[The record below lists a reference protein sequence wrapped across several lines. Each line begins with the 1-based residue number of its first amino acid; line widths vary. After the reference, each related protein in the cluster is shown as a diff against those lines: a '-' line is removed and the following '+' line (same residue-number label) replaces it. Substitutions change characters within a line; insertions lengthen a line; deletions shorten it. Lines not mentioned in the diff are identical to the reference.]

1 MEKIK
6 RYTVVIDT
14 YIYAEND
21 YMARKIA
28 HKVKDECPGYETKVI
43 EIVESKFASLNTRKL
58 EDISKPQ
65 DKHKWTEEDELPF

>member
-1 MEKIK
+1 MAKIK

-21 YMARKIA
+21 HMARQIA
-28 HKVKDECPGYETKVI
+28 HKIKDDCPGYETKVI
-43 EIVESKFASLNTRKL
+43 EIVESEFASLNTRKL
-58 EDISKPQ
+58 KNISKPQ